1 MLDLTVGT
9 ILLKD
14 TRPTDAFF
22 FSTSPSFF
30 PFFLKHSWC
39 EVLQRKMKGGGELDE
54 KLVPVLATY
63 NVKWGLWS

>member
-1 MLDLTVGT
+1 MLDLTMGT

-30 PFFLKHSWC
+30 PFFLQHSWC
-39 EVLQRKMKGGGELDE
+39 EVLQRKMKGGESGM
-54 KLVPVLATY
+54 KS
-63 NVKWGLWS
+63 WSLFWLLTM